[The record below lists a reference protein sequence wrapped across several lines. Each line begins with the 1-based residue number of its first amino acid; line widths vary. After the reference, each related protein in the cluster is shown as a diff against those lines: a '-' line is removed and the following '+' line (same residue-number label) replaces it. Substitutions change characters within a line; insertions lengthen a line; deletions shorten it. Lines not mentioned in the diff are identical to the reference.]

1 MALTKGQP
9 MAVQICSRQI
19 CHSLAAY
26 LQLQVVLVYIDGD
39 ELTCCLSV
47 TLSDLGISFLLYSQ
61 DDVSFFIQLIQ
72 FIQKLS
78 STDTSSPSSPHLYM
92 SCNWSDQ
99 YFCCFN
105 QLLLLD
111 C

>member
-1 MALTKGQP
+1 MG
-9 MAVQICSRQI
+9 IR
-19 CHSLAAY
+19 SLAAY

-47 TLSDLGISFLLYSQ
+47 TPSDLGISFLLYSQ
-61 DDVSFFIQLIQ
+61 DDAPLFIP
-72 FIQKLS
+72 KLS